1 MAYVRGQERMVT
13 QLAFTTVRDTL
24 MGPLGWDGVLLGNRL
39 PFQATVMPTII
50 EQGDPRV
57 KVDPLGKNSIG
68 FSEGMMP
75 NDEILQLGDGLQSQT
90 HTYFVDIYGE
100 NLSIAKQLAHDVRG
114 CFTDRHGPSVIA
126 LPDYTQPAPHPPLPG
141 HLVSYQDV
149 VTEFPESLDQRNWAV
164 VKFTAVHEFNP

>member
-13 QLAFTTVRDTL
+13 MLAFTTVRDTL
-24 MGPLGWDGVLLGNRL
+24 MGPLGWDGVLLGRL
-39 PFQATVMPTII
+39 PFQATVVPTIT
-50 EQGDPRV
+50 EHGDPKV
-57 KVDPLGKNSIG
+57 KVDPLVKNAIG

-75 NDEILQLGDGLQSQT
+75 NDEVLQLGDGLQSQT
-90 HTYFVDIYGE
+90 HTYFVDVYGE

-114 CFTDRHGPSVIA
+114 CFTGRHGRSTIA
-126 LPDYTQPAPHPPLPG
+126 LPDYSQPGSPAMPG
-141 HLVSYQDV
+141 HLVTYDGI